1 MKKISESG
9 LRVIEKL
16 TRREFQICALM
27 ETLPTNQDVSES
39 MGIQLQVVKN
49 YMRRI
54 FDKVGVDNRME
65 LYVYLIQHGIISC
78 PCMMPTESLR
88 KAS

>member
-1 MKKISESG
+1 
-9 LRVIEKL
+9 
-16 TRREFQICALM
+16 
-27 ETLPTNQDVSES
+27 